1 MNRIASRSWVVFLIA
16 LLLVAGLTFFAAEFL
31 TEGGDWATFTGS
43 PHIYAYGKVAS
54 SVVDRNGET
63 LLDISGGDRVYSDS
77 LSLRQATLHW
87 VGDRDGFISTPF
99 YDYYAL
105 ALSGYDS
112 LNGVYRYGENKPVM
126 TLTLDAD
133 VERAALEA
141 MDGRKGTIAV
151 YNYKTGELLCA
162 ISTPTY
168 DPDDVPDLSS
178 EEAQEEY
185 AGVYLNRFLQSDYTP
200 GSIFKIITY
209 AAAMDSIP
217 DIEDQTFYCDEEYDL
232 GGGKVTCE
240 HWHGE
245 QTIHEALTNSCNIAF
260 AKIVEELGAEK
271 LEQYIRDFAITES
284 VSFDGLTSEEGDFD
298 LTEAGILEVAWSGI
312 GQYTDLVNPAR
323 FLTFLGAVAN
333 DGVEVTPHVVEKIA
347 LGDQTTYSASA
358 GTTTRRLSKALAKT
372 LQEGMRGNVENNYG
386 VSSFPEGMTVCA
398 KTGTAQGEDGSRPN
412 AMIAGFV
419 LDDEYPLAFFAAV
432 EHGGYGAD
440 VCVPLM
446 GQVLAACKEALD
458 KT

>member
-1 MNRIASRSWVVFLIA
+1 MNRIASRSWAVFLIA
-16 LLLVAGLTFFAAEFL
+16 LLLVAGLTFFVAEFL

-63 LLDISGGDRVYSDS
+63 LLDISGEDRVYSDS
-77 LSLRQATLHW
+77 LPLRQATLHW

-105 ALSGYDS
+105 ALSGYDV

-141 MDGRKGTIAV
+141 MDGQKGTIAV

-168 DPDDVPDLSS
+168 DPDNVPDLSS
-178 EEAQEEY
+178 EEAREEY

-217 DIEDQTFYCDEEYDL
+217 DIEDQTFYCDEVYDL
-232 GGGKVTCE
+232 DRK
-240 HWHGE
+240 
-245 QTIHEALTNSCNIAF
+245 
-260 AKIVEELGAEK
+260 
-271 LEQYIRDFAITES
+271 S
-284 VSFDGLTSEEGDFD
+284 V
-298 LTEAGILEVAWSGI
+298 V
-312 GQYTDLVNPAR
+312 
-323 FLTFLGAVAN
+323 
-333 DGVEVTPHVVEKIA
+333 
-347 LGDQTTYSASA
+347 
-358 GTTTRRLSKALAKT
+358 
-372 LQEGMRGNVENNYG
+372 
-386 VSSFPEGMTVCA
+386 
-398 KTGTAQGEDGSRPN
+398 
-412 AMIAGFV
+412 
-419 LDDEYPLAFFAAV
+419 
-432 EHGGYGAD
+432 
-440 VCVPLM
+440 
-446 GQVLAACKEALD
+446 
-458 KT
+458 